1 MYNNVNNCKPDKKR
15 EITLLLLGESG
26 VGKSTFINAI
36 VNYMSFERMDVANG
50 LICLIPVNFTITN
63 PETLLPERVTLG
75 HNDMNENT
83 DDPTQSATQYPKCY
97 TFQNNDIVLNIIDTP
112 GIADTDGPNDARVD
126 VVFKYCIF
134 QLFTHLNKSAAN
146 NILFLFTN
154 SRSTHY
160 MPGESG
166 PALMKILKQ
175 IRESPPNVDIPYNR
189 STTYCFDSESFRYLV
204 ASVPPNNIR
213 FEPRLKHMYEDSWER
228 ANQFGSSSR
237 SVEECR
243 RLFNHIIQ
251 LPAHKVMDTLS
262 LNNAKQIIQLLT
274 KPLADITKNIADNV
288 MQCELHRNEIKAY
301 KGSIEELHKKLYI
314 PSVEIISVPLDRPKT
329 ICGVAECCEFTT
341 IDGVIDINYLTE
353 CHSPCY
359 LDFDDGNI
367 VGNKG
372 LLRCKAFNIHS
383 TTDRDPGRSRKSW
396 FKRTI
401 SAPGGRL
408 QEKRAQSVECYHC
421 GH

>member
-1 MYNNVNNCKPDKKR
+1 
-15 EITLLLLGESG
+15 
-26 VGKSTFINAI
+26 
-36 VNYMSFERMDVANG
+36 MDVANG

-83 DDPTQSATQYPKCY
+83 NDPTQSATQYPKCY

-112 GIADTDGPNDARVD
+112 GIADTDGVDKDNTNMQNILDFISNYREINAFCVLLKPNDARVD
-126 VVFKYCIF
+126 VVFK
-134 QLFTHLNKSAAN
+134 
-146 NILFLFTN
+146 
-154 SRSTHY
+154 
-160 MPGESG
+160 
-166 PALMKILKQ
+166 
-175 IRESPPNVDIPYNR
+175 
-189 STTYCFDSESFRYLV
+189 STTYCFDSDSFRYLV
-204 ASVPPNNIR
+204 ASIPPNNIR
-213 FEPRLKHMYEDSWER
+213 FEPRLKHMYEDSWE
-228 ANQFGSSSR
+228 R

-288 MQCELHRNEIKAY
+288 MQCELNKNEIKAY
-301 KGSIEELHKKLYI
+301 KGSIEDLHKKLYI

-383 TTDRDPGRSRKSW
+383 KPIVT
-396 FKRTI
+396 
-401 SAPGGRL
+401 L
-408 QEKRAQSVECYHC
+408 
-421 GH
+421 